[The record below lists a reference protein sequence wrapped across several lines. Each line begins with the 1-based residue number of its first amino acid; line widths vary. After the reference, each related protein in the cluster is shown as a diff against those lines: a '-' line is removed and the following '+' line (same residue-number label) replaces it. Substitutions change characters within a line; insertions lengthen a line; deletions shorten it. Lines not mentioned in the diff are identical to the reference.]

1 MHKLKAAILGGAM
14 AGIFSWAYALG
25 DLTLDGVIKDYVSN
39 IGDTTLLNSSIKT
52 VKTTGG
58 LVMRDTQAGSVD
70 NIGDMESWGS
80 WITNV
85 SAIGTIHLT
94 DTQIEQD
101 VIVKHSGWTK
111 WTDAFLTV
119 DRTEIYLDSSRI
131 EGTLNCI
138 SPCVIKKNYNSYI
151 GAVKGNVDSQ

>member
-1 MHKLKAAILGGAM
+1 MNKLKAAILASTM
-14 AGIFSWAYALG
+14 ALTFTRAYALG
-25 DLTLDGVIKDYVSN
+25 DLTLDGVTKDYVSN
-39 IGDTTLLNSSIKT
+39 IGDTTLLSSNIKT
-52 VKTTGG
+52 VKTIGG

-70 NIGDMESWGS
+70 NTGDMESWGG
-80 WITNV
+80 WITNL

-94 DTQIEQD
+94 DTQIEHD
-101 VIVKHSGWTK
+101 VIVKHSDWTK
-111 WTDAFLTV
+111 WTDVFLTV